1 MLLNKVYAVI
11 IGIEV
16 VSPPRIFSHEGSHVL
31 FDLRVQPRF
40 LKERLVDLFR
50 DHGAK
55 LRLFNQTCLH
65 RLQLRIQPKYYL
77 RGRKRA

>member
-31 FDLRVQPRF
+31 FDLWVQPRF

-55 LRLFNQTCLH
+55 LRGKIAHTGYSYVSNQNITF
-65 RLQLRIQPKYYL
+65 
-77 RGRKRA
+77 GVEN